1 MTKYGVV
8 DIDDHGWGTFTC
20 FANEVQVWI
29 KLPEGAAAFPG
40 ESVSN
45 FNLCFN
51 DLKRFSSQIP
61 NKGVGGKFASLR
73 FRSKPSQIEHWKY
86 EGDRNPPLE

>member
-29 KLPEGAAAFPG
+29 KLPEGAVAFPG

-45 FNLCFN
+45 FQLFV
-51 DLKRFSSQIP
+51 SMI
-61 NKGVGGKFASLR
+61 
-73 FRSKPSQIEHWKY
+73 
-86 EGDRNPPLE
+86 